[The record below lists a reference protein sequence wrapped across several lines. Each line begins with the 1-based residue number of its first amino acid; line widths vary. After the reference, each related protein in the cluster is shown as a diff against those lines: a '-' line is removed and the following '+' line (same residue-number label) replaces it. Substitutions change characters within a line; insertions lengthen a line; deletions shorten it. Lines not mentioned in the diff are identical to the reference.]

1 MHLPWGPQKY
11 VIVTPNSHHWHHA
24 PDDMAIDKNYTAD
37 YAFIDYLFGT
47 AVKTDD
53 KFPTRYGVVGD

>member
-1 MHLPWGPQKY
+1 M
-11 VIVTPNSHHWHHA
+11 IVTPNSHHWHHA